1 MKKYSSNT
9 SSIKFQSYEPNDTKI
24 HAFDVVIVG
33 SGPVGLTLAL
43 EMKKQNIKAI
53 IITNNNFIPDGS
65 KAICISRESME
76 TFQSLGVADKISS
89 IGLGWVNGKSFYK
102 NEKVFELKMPD
113 NDNEKYKPMT
123 NLQQSILEEILIK
136 ECLKQKIEIRWNNQ
150 ITDILKND
158 NNVQL
163 EVKSLKKKYKI
174 TSKFLLAADGA
185 KSKIRE
191 NLGLKLEG
199 ESYSGN
205 YLISDIKIKLDYPT
219 ERLAFFYPSSNPE
232 GTALMHKQPFDI
244 WRIDY
249 SLENQLEKKTSTQDV
264 KNMIQDHLNSLSIK
278 KKWELVWWSQYK
290 AHCLSLKNFVHNRVI
305 FCGDAA
311 HLVPIFGVKGLNS
324 GIADAHNIGWKLPY
338 ILNNKKP
345 LSFLR
350 TYDSERKKAITNI
363 FNESK
368 KSTLFMSPPTN
379 GYKLMQNAVLSLS
392 IKNSFYRSLINPR
405 QSKAEK
411 YDFEYK
417 KFSYKDKSNFKIG
430 QRLKNIKLTKGFL
443 FDFIPNSY
451 FILNGQNISID
462 HNIHSI
468 NIRNNDYGNFIYLVR
483 PDKYIVYIWNKLNI
497 TELDKIVYNE
507 IGFSNHGK
515 NSKNRRIL

>member
-102 NEKVFELKMPD
+102 NEKVYELKMPD

-136 ECLKQKIEIRWNNQ
+136 KCLEQKIEIRWNNQ

-163 EVKSLKKKYKI
+163 EVKSLKNKYKI

-191 NLGLKLEG
+191 KLGLKLEG

-205 YLISDIKIKLDYPT
+205 YLIADIKIKLDYPT

-232 GTALMHKQPFDI
+232 GTALMHKQPFNI

-249 SLENQLEKKTSTQDV
+249 SLENQLEKKTSSQDV

-278 KKWELVWWSQYK
+278 KKWGLVWWSQYK
-290 AHCLSLKNFVHNRVI
+290 AHCLSLKNFVHNRII

-338 ILNNKKP
+338 ILNKKKP
-345 LSFLR
+345 LSFLK
-350 TYDSERKKAITNI
+350 TYDSERKKAIANI

-392 IKNSFYRSLINPR
+392 IKNSFCRSLINPR

-411 YDFEYK
+411 YDFKYK
-417 KFSYKDKSNFKIG
+417 KISYIDKSNFKIG
-430 QRLKNIKLTKGFL
+430 QRLKNIKLSKGFL

-462 HNIHSI
+462 YTIYSI
-468 NIRNNDYGNFIYLVR
+468 NIRNNDYGDFIYLVR

-507 IGFSNHGK
+507 IGFCNHGK
-515 NSKNRRIL
+515 NSKNRKIL